1 METDMQRIQLD
12 PVMVEEVL
20 DEFRSYLDRQVLTGL
35 NRSLLM
41 LYITAFQDSLT
52 AQEEDPRQLRLFD

>member
-1 METDMQRIQLD
+1 MQRMQLD

-20 DEFRSYLDRQVLTGL
+20 DGFRSYLDRQVLTGL
-35 NRSLLM
+35 NRSLLLM
-41 LYITAFQDSLT
+41 YIAAFQDSLT

>member
-1 METDMQRIQLD
+1 MQRIQLD
-12 PVMVEEVL
+12 PVTVEEVL

-41 LYITAFQDSLT
+41 LYITAFQASLT

>member
-1 METDMQRIQLD
+1 MQRIQLD

>member
-1 METDMQRIQLD
+1 MAT
-12 PVMVEEVL
+12 EVL

-41 LYITAFQDSLT
+41 LYITAFQASLT